1 VHDNPDDKL
10 DLFGYESFTRNMAV
24 NNAILLCVGRV
35 RSKSREE
42 QPAARTI
49 AATPQQKS
57 ETIGLQLTISKQG
70 IGPALF
76 FGPDFLKGP
85 GANAYALTA

>member
-1 VHDNPDDKL
+1 
-10 DLFGYESFTRNMAV
+10 
-24 NNAILLCVGRV
+24 LLCVGRV

-57 ETIGLQLTISKQG
+57 ETIGLQLTVSKQG

-76 FGPDFLKGP
+76 FGPWFFLTR
-85 GANAYALTA
+85 GANAHALTA